1 MPATTLPCLLVP
13 KRDAV
18 KRLGDAHAAPA
29 SQSLLLGHEHRDTAS
44 NIINGKTL
52 ATNRPLATIAK
63 RYADA
68 AGITWYEALGELFD
82 LVDETEAVEAAA

>member
-1 MPATTLPCLLVP
+1 M
-13 KRDAV
+13 
-18 KRLGDAHAAPA
+18 GDAHGAPA
-29 SQSLLLGHEHRDTAS
+29 SQSLLLGYEHRDTAS

-68 AGITWYEALGELFD
+68 KGITWYEALGELFD
-82 LVDETEAVEAAA
+82 LVDESELALEAVA